1 MEDGSP
7 GTMGQ
12 VLLTKRIEFAAAHR
26 YHNDRWDAARNRA
39 VFGLCNNAPGHGH
52 NYLLEVT
59 VGGDVDEETGM
70 VVNLYDLKQ
79 VLKAVLEEFDHKHLN
94 LDTPYFKDRVPTTE
108 NIAAVLWQVLA
119 GRPEIGRL
127 EVVRLF
133 EDEDLYAEVTAE
145 TGTEAARVT
154 RRYSFASAH
163 RLHAAHLSAEEN
175 ERLYGACHRPSGHN
189 YDLFVTVSGPIDRE
203 NGMVVDLQALDRM
216 VTREV
221 VDRFDHRDVTADP
234 AFAGAVATGENV
246 VRLIWQLLVKA
257 IPGGRLQRVK
267 LVESRDLSFEY
278 AGEGTAETPRQ
289 AGVIK

>member
-1 MEDGSP
+1 MGNGSP
-7 GTMGQ
+7 GKMGH
-12 VLLTKRIEFAAAHR
+12 VLLTKRIEFSAAHR
-26 YHNDRWDAARNRA
+26 YHNDRWDPERNRA
-39 VFGLCNNAPGHGH
+39 VFGPCNNAPGHGH

-59 VGGDVDEETGM
+59 VGGDVDEQTGM

-108 NIAAVLWQVLA
+108 NIAAVLWRVLA

-145 TGTEAARVT
+145 TGSEAARVT
-154 RRYSFASAH
+154 RRYAFASAH

-216 VTREV
+216 VIREV

-234 AFAGAVATGENV
+234 AFAGAAATGENV

-257 IPGGRLQRVK
+257 IPGGRLERVK

-278 AGEGTAETPRQ
+278 TGEGTAEAPRQ